1 MFPLPLVTWFMMENL
16 LDSKNKE
23 SLKFLLT
30 YPLFDQ
36 DTFESRIK
44 ELISLDIN
52 GIFSFGKVQL
62 KNICILGKGSVGLV
76 TLARFKGQYF
86 ALKIR
91 RTDANRANMFDE
103 VVYQSLA
110 NSIGVGAFLVNFS
123 ENFILME
130 FVKGSNI
137 IEWYSSVR
145 NANER
150 ILKCTALILEQCY
163 LLDCLKLD
171 HGQLN
176 RLDRHII
183 ISKDDRPT
191 ILDFETSSAMRRVSN
206 ITSVSQSIFLH
217 GPIYSRLQDSIN
229 KDRTEIMKNIKDY
242 KIQMNYEKF
251 KKILNLLRH

>member
-1 MFPLPLVTWFMMENL
+1 MMENL

-36 DTFESRIK
+36 DTFESRIR
-44 ELISLDIN
+44 ELSSLDIN
-52 GIFSFGKVQL
+52 GVFSFGKVQL
-62 KNICILGKGSVGLV
+62 KKICLLGKGSVGLV
-76 TLARFKGQYF
+76 ILARFKGQYF

-110 NSIGVGAFLVNFS
+110 NSIGIGPFLVNFS

-137 IEWYSSVR
+137 VEWYSSVR
-145 NANER
+145 TANER
-150 ILKCTALILEQCY
+150 ILKCAALILEQCY

-191 ILDFETSSAMRRVSN
+191 ILDFETSSAMRRASN

>member
-1 MFPLPLVTWFMMENL
+1 M
-16 LDSKNKE
+16 
-23 SLKFLLT
+23 
-30 YPLFDQ
+30 
-36 DTFESRIK
+36 
-44 ELISLDIN
+44 
-52 GIFSFGKVQL
+52 
-62 KNICILGKGSVGLV
+62 
-76 TLARFKGQYF
+76 
-86 ALKIR
+86 
-91 RTDANRANMFDE
+91 NMFDE

-110 NSIGVGAFLVNFS
+110 NSIGIGPFLVNFS
-123 ENFILME
+123 DNFILME

-137 IEWYSSVR
+137 VDWYNSVR
-145 NANER
+145 TTDER

-229 KDRTEIMKNIKDY
+229 KDRTQIMKNIKDY
-242 KIQMNYEKF
+242 KIQMNHEKF
-251 KKILNLLRH
+251 KKILKLLRH